1 MKGPAEIAHG
11 PMFIGFIFNVLLYG
25 IMITQVYLYFTTF
38 KKDQT
43 WMKIF
48 VFVLLIADTVNTVFD
63 SIYLYR
69 SLIVHFGNDSYLATA
84 NWRVYLSLSS
94 YLPKTTHAIHSSS
107 LRNRSRNNS
116 TTVDQDFFPSIP
128 NASYQGL
135 IASLVQFFF
144 AWRVLVLTRSAPLAA
159 AVVLGSLAG
168 GAGAVAAAIEVGRT
182 PQFVEFR
189 RFKSVVIIWLAS
201 ESITDVFITT
211 ILVWHLHLQIL
222 QRILVTVQT
231 GFITSLVATLDLIF
245 FLTDPTGTHLIFN
258 FPLCK
263 LYTNSL
269 MSSLNSRAGWKF
281 GSSKKDFS
289 SVDTGTTLGVFSTSN
304 FAQAPR
310 LSHNSP
316 PNSQFALQHA
326 HHSVDNLGTP
336 GSPRRSRGLSVPR
349 PSAAVANLTKNSRPE
364 VFVHVESHQSRDN
377 VSPQKPEPGGINA
390 DMSDGTSEGQEHK
403 YGAQELENDGKV
415 GRAVDVLDMEEGSR
429 TKF

>member
-48 VFVLLIADTVNTVFD
+48 VFVLFIADTVNTVFD

-69 SLIVHFGNDSYLATA
+69 SLIVHFGGDSHLATA
-84 NWRVYLSLSS
+84 NWLFATD
-94 YLPKTTHAIHSSS
+94 PAI
-107 LRNRSRNNS
+107 
-116 TTVDQDFFPSIP
+116 T
-128 NASYQGL
+128 GL

-144 AWRVLVLTRSAPLAA
+144 AWRVLILTRSTPLAT
-159 AVVLGSLAG
+159 AVILGSLAG

-189 RFKSVVIIWLAS
+189 RFKMSLSRRFWFGIYLRRRHKTGFQASDLMVDRII
-201 ESITDVFITT
+201 
-211 ILVWHLHLQIL
+211 
-222 QRILVTVQT
+222 RITVQT

-263 LYTNSL
+263 LYSNSL

-281 GSSKKDFS
+281 GSSKKNFS

-304 FAQAPR
+304 LAQAPQ
-310 LSHNSP
+310 LSHTSP
-316 PNSQFALQHA
+316 PNSPFTLRNAR
-326 HHSVDNLGTP
+326 HSADNLATP
-336 GSPRRSRGLSVPR
+336 DSPRRSRGLSVSR
-349 PSAAVANLTKNSRPE
+349 PPATVAKNSHPE
-364 VFVHVESHQSRDN
+364 IFVHVESHQSRDN
-377 VSPQKPEPGGINA
+377 VLPPKSGPGCISAAPRFKNGPPPSKKPLSVCLSIDA
-390 DMSDGTSEGQEHK
+390 DVSDGTSEGQEYN
-403 YGAQELENDGKV
+403 YGSQELDNGGSVERTKEIS
-415 GRAVDVLDMEEGSR
+415 DME
-429 TKF
+429 